1 MHKIS
6 IPTPCH
12 EDWSQMTP
20 NELGRHCNAC
30 AKTVV
35 DFTQMSDEAVQLY
48 LLSRH
53 GERICGRFS
62 TVQLHRIEI
71 HLPQNIFEL
80 TMPWWKRFLVAS
92 LIVFSGTLFS
102 CDVKTNGDI
111 VINDS
116 SVHAIPEPQL
126 ISDTV
131 NPIQPIHLKR
141 DTLMSTNNKATPVQ
155 TVTVRGD
162 IQGDIVLEPI
172 PEVQTI
178 PDIPSVVEPD
188 PEPKLM
194 GEPAVVPHDSTRY
207 PIPIP
212 QLKPVS
218 INDSMIKG
226 RTAISPLP
234 KENAD
239 TRNELLVGKI
249 KKIN

>member
-1 MHKIS
+1 
-6 IPTPCH
+6 
-12 EDWSQMTP
+12 MTP

-92 LIVFSGTLFS
+92 LIVFSTTLFS

-116 SVHAIPEPQL
+116 SIQEVPQSHKL
-126 ISDTV
+126 IDTAT
-131 NPIQPIHLKR
+131 PIHPLYVKP
-141 DTLMSTNNKATPVQ
+141 DSLISTNNKATPVQ

-172 PEVQTI
+172 PEVQII
-178 PDIPSVVEPD
+178 PNIPSVVEPD